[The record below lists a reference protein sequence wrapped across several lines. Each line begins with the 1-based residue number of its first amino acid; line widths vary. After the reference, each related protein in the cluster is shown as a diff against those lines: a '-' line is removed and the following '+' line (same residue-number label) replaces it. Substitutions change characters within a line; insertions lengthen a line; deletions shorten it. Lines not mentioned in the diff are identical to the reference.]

1 MKIKR
6 IICVLLTAV
15 TVFTCLPFSVSAK
28 EIITADY
35 VEDEVVFE
43 YAPPISSGGVRRAPA
58 AFRSMLKA
66 LGVTELKALDNYDDA
81 IHTSSVS
88 SEATTYVAKINGD
101 VEKTCREI
109 EKISGVRYA
118 EPNYLLETYGY
129 TAPLEITNGIANYT
143 NYEKWYLDTVMNIP
157 AAWEKYQT
165 CGEGVT
171 VAVIDNGF
179 YIDAADFPTNLWDD
193 GNGNHGRNT
202 ASDNY
207 DISPALRPDGS
218 ALNDSAHGSNVAGII
233 GMASNGSNFVG
244 AAFGAELMLIK
255 VAEDNYTA
263 SDVKTRITS
272 SAVANAIVY
281 ARVNGADVIS
291 MSLGINNAYP
301 TAIKNAVDDAY
312 ADSICIVAAA
322 GNNGTGTSSLLA
334 YPAAASN
341 VIGVMASSKTSTS
354 ELTTFSNY
362 DQNNGQYYDIVA
374 PGEAIV
380 GCGIEAG
387 RFSVMSGT
395 SQATPLVAA
404 CIALYASV
412 YPEQTVDKIFNS
424 LREFSGP
431 AATSNPTVS
440 TDTTYTYKMLDAVK
454 FLDFGATK
462 PEIEFNLNTTVI
474 HDSAKEYIYGLDE
487 GFADIASYV
496 TVKDGTGTAELV
508 QTANGNGTGSQ
519 LKIYTLKG
527 ELYKTFTII
536 IFGDVNGD
544 CKADGMDAVIMGC
557 MTNGMGEYDNCV
569 TFAADVDFDGS
580 VSDTDIETV
589 KKYAIKTGYIS
600 QIR

>member
-28 EIITADY
+28 EIVTADY

-88 SEATTYVAKINGD
+88 SEPTTYVAKISGD

-129 TAPLEITNGIANYT
+129 TAPLEITNGLANYT

-424 LREFSGP
+424 LREFSGSV
-431 AATSNPTVS
+431 ATSNPTVS

-474 HDSAKEYIYGLDE
+474 HDSSKEYIYGLDE

>member
-66 LGVTELKALDNYDDA
+66 LGVTELKALDNYDDE

-88 SEATTYVAKINGD
+88 SESTTYVAKISGD
-101 VEKTCREI
+101 VKKTCREI

-129 TAPLEITNGIANYT
+129 TAPLEITNGLANYT

>member
-66 LGVTELKALDNYDDA
+66 LGVTELKALDNYDDE

-88 SEATTYVAKINGD
+88 SESTTYVAKISGD

-129 TAPLEITNGIANYT
+129 TAPLEITNGLANYT

-193 GNGNHGRNT
+193 GSGNHGWNT
-202 ASDNY
+202 ANGSS
-207 DISPALRPDGS
+207 DISPVYKSDGTALKDT
-218 ALNDSAHGSNVAGII
+218 AHGSNVAGII

-244 AAFGAELMLIK
+244 AAFGAELMLLR
-255 VAEDNYTA
+255 VANGEATDKDT
-263 SDVKTRITS
+263 TLITS
-272 SAVANAIVY
+272 AAVANAIVY

-291 MSLGINNAYP
+291 ISLGINNAYP

-387 RFSVMSGT
+387 RFSVMNGT

-580 VSDTDIETV
+580 VSYTDIETV

>member
-88 SEATTYVAKINGD
+88 SESTTYVAKISGD

-387 RFSVMSGT
+387 RFSVMNGT

-431 AATSNPTVS
+431 AATSNSTVS

-474 HDSAKEYIYGLDE
+474 HDSSKEYIYGLDE

-544 CKADGMDAVIMGC
+544 CKSDGMDAVIMGC

>member
-35 VEDEVVFE
+35 VENEVVFE

-66 LGVTELKALDNYDDA
+66 LGVTELKALDNYDDE

-88 SEATTYVAKINGD
+88 SESTTYVAKISGD

-129 TAPLEITNGIANYT
+129 TAPLEITNGLANYT

-193 GNGNHGRNT
+193 GNGNHGWNT
-202 ASDNY
+202 ANGSS
-207 DISPALRPDGS
+207 DISPVYKSDGTALKDT
-218 ALNDSAHGSNVAGII
+218 AHGSNVAGII

-244 AAFGAELMLIK
+244 AAFGAELMLLR
-255 VAEDNYTA
+255 VANGEATDKDT
-263 SDVKTRITS
+263 TLITS
-272 SAVANAIVY
+272 AAVANAIVY

-291 MSLGINNAYP
+291 ISLGINNAYP

-387 RFSVMSGT
+387 RFSVMNGT

-519 LKIYTLKG
+519 LKIYTPKG

>member
-66 LGVTELKALDNYDDA
+66 LGVTELKALDNYDDE

-88 SEATTYVAKINGD
+88 SESTTYVAKISGD

-129 TAPLEITNGIANYT
+129 TAPLEITNGLANYT

-193 GNGNHGRNT
+193 GNGNHGWNT
-202 ASDNY
+202 ANGSS
-207 DISPALRPDGS
+207 DISPVYKSDGTALKDT
-218 ALNDSAHGSNVAGII
+218 AHGSNVAGII

-244 AAFGAELMLIK
+244 AAFGAELMLLR
-255 VAEDNYTA
+255 VANGEATDKDT
-263 SDVKTRITS
+263 TLITS
-272 SAVANAIVY
+272 AAVANAIVY

-291 MSLGINNAYP
+291 ISLGINNAYP

-387 RFSVMSGT
+387 RFSVMNGT

-557 MTNGMGEYDNCV
+557 MTKGMGEYDNCV

>member
-88 SEATTYVAKINGD
+88 SEPTTYVAKISGD

-129 TAPLEITNGIANYT
+129 TAPLEITNGLANYT

-387 RFSVMSGT
+387 RFSVMNGT

-474 HDSAKEYIYGLDE
+474 HDSSKEYIYGLDE

-496 TVKDGTGTAELV
+496 TVKDGTGTAELL

>member
-35 VEDEVVFE
+35 VENEVVFE

-66 LGVTELKALDNYDDA
+66 LGVTELKALDNYDDE

-88 SEATTYVAKINGD
+88 SESTTYVAKISGD

-129 TAPLEITNGIANYT
+129 TAPLEITNGLANYT

-193 GNGNHGRNT
+193 GNGNHGWNT
-202 ASDNY
+202 ANGSS
-207 DISPALRPDGS
+207 DISPVYKSDGTALKDT
-218 ALNDSAHGSNVAGII
+218 AHGSNVAGII

-244 AAFGAELMLIK
+244 AAFGAELMLLR
-255 VAEDNYTA
+255 VANGEATDKDT
-263 SDVKTRITS
+263 TLITS
-272 SAVANAIVY
+272 AAVANAIVY

-291 MSLGINNAYP
+291 ISLGINNAYP

-387 RFSVMSGT
+387 RFSVMNGT

-462 PEIEFNLNTTVI
+462 PEIEFKLNTTVI

>member
-88 SEATTYVAKINGD
+88 SEATTYVAKISGD

-109 EKISGVRYA
+109 EKISGVSYA

-129 TAPLEITNGIANYT
+129 TAPLEITNGLANYT

-341 VIGVMASSKTSTS
+341 VIGVMASSKTNTS

-387 RFSVMSGT
+387 RFSVMNGT

-431 AATSNPTVS
+431 AVTSNSTVS

>member
-88 SEATTYVAKINGD
+88 SESTTYVAKISGD

-129 TAPLEITNGIANYT
+129 TAPLEITNGLANYT

-218 ALNDSAHGSNVAGII
+218 ALNDSAHGSNVAGVI

>member
-1 MKIKR
+1 
-6 IICVLLTAV
+6 
-15 TVFTCLPFSVSAK
+15 
-28 EIITADY
+28 
-35 VEDEVVFE
+35 
-43 YAPPISSGGVRRAPA
+43 
-58 AFRSMLKA
+58 
-66 LGVTELKALDNYDDA
+66 
-81 IHTSSVS
+81 
-88 SEATTYVAKINGD
+88 
-101 VEKTCREI
+101 
-109 EKISGVRYA
+109 
-118 EPNYLLETYGY
+118 
-129 TAPLEITNGIANYT
+129 
-143 NYEKWYLDTVMNIP
+143 
-157 AAWEKYQT
+157 
-165 CGEGVT
+165 
-171 VAVIDNGF
+171 
-179 YIDAADFPTNLWDD
+179 
-193 GNGNHGRNT
+193 
-202 ASDNY
+202 
-207 DISPALRPDGS
+207 
-218 ALNDSAHGSNVAGII
+218 
-233 GMASNGSNFVG
+233 MASNGSNFVG

-341 VIGVMASSKTSTS
+341 VIGVMASSKTNTS

-387 RFSVMSGT
+387 RFSVMNGT

-440 TDTTYTYKMLDAVK
+440 TDTTYT
-454 FLDFGATK
+454 TK
-462 PEIEFNLNTTVI
+462 CL
-474 HDSAKEYIYGLDE
+474 
-487 GFADIASYV
+487 
-496 TVKDGTGTAELV
+496 
-508 QTANGNGTGSQ
+508 
-519 LKIYTLKG
+519 TL
-527 ELYKTFTII
+527 
-536 IFGDVNGD
+536 
-544 CKADGMDAVIMGC
+544 
-557 MTNGMGEYDNCV
+557 
-569 TFAADVDFDGS
+569 
-580 VSDTDIETV
+580 
-589 KKYAIKTGYIS
+589 
-600 QIR
+600 

>member
-1 MKIKR
+1 
-6 IICVLLTAV
+6 
-15 TVFTCLPFSVSAK
+15 
-28 EIITADY
+28 
-35 VEDEVVFE
+35 
-43 YAPPISSGGVRRAPA
+43 
-58 AFRSMLKA
+58 
-66 LGVTELKALDNYDDA
+66 
-81 IHTSSVS
+81 
-88 SEATTYVAKINGD
+88 
-101 VEKTCREI
+101 
-109 EKISGVRYA
+109 
-118 EPNYLLETYGY
+118 
-129 TAPLEITNGIANYT
+129 
-143 NYEKWYLDTVMNIP
+143 
-157 AAWEKYQT
+157 
-165 CGEGVT
+165 
-171 VAVIDNGF
+171 
-179 YIDAADFPTNLWDD
+179 
-193 GNGNHGRNT
+193 
-202 ASDNY
+202 
-207 DISPALRPDGS
+207 
-218 ALNDSAHGSNVAGII
+218 
-233 GMASNGSNFVG
+233 MASNGSNFVG

-354 ELTTFSNY
+354 ELTSFSNY

-474 HDSAKEYIYGLDE
+474 HDSSKEYIYGLDE

>member
-88 SEATTYVAKINGD
+88 SESTTYVAKISGD

-129 TAPLEITNGIANYT
+129 TAPLEITNGLANYT

-157 AAWEKYQT
+157 SAWEKYQT

-387 RFSVMSGT
+387 RFSVMNGT

-431 AATSNPTVS
+431 AATSNSTVS

-474 HDSAKEYIYGLDE
+474 HDSSKEYIYGLDE

-589 KKYAIKTGYIS
+589 RKYAIKTGYIS

>member
-88 SEATTYVAKINGD
+88 SEATTYVAKISGD

-202 ASDNY
+202 ASSNY

-431 AATSNPTVS
+431 AATSNSAVS

-454 FLDFGATK
+454 LLDFGATK

>member
-1 MKIKR
+1 
-6 IICVLLTAV
+6 
-15 TVFTCLPFSVSAK
+15 
-28 EIITADY
+28 
-35 VEDEVVFE
+35 
-43 YAPPISSGGVRRAPA
+43 
-58 AFRSMLKA
+58 MLKA
-66 LGVTELKALDNYDDA
+66 LGVTELKALDNYDDE

-88 SEATTYVAKINGD
+88 SESTTYVAKISGD

-129 TAPLEITNGIANYT
+129 TAPLEITNGLANYT
-143 NYEKWYLDTVMNIP
+143 DYEKWYLDTVMNIP

-193 GNGNHGRNT
+193 GNGNHGWNT
-202 ASDNY
+202 ANGSS
-207 DISPALRPDGS
+207 DISPVYKSDGTALKDT
-218 ALNDSAHGSNVAGII
+218 AHGSNVAGII

-244 AAFGAELMLIK
+244 AAFGAELMLLR
-255 VAEDNYTA
+255 VANGEATDKDT
-263 SDVKTRITS
+263 TLITS
-272 SAVANAIVY
+272 AAVANAIVY

-291 MSLGINNAYP
+291 ISLGINNAYP

-387 RFSVMSGT
+387 RFSVMKGT

>member
-1 MKIKR
+1 M
-6 IICVLLTAV
+6 LTAV

-88 SEATTYVAKINGD
+88 SESTTYVAKISGD

-387 RFSVMSGT
+387 RFSVMNGT

-431 AATSNPTVS
+431 AATSNSTVS

-474 HDSAKEYIYGLDE
+474 HDSSKEYIYGLDE

-544 CKADGMDAVIMGC
+544 CKSDGMDAVIMGC

>member
-88 SEATTYVAKINGD
+88 SEATTYVAKISGD

-129 TAPLEITNGIANYT
+129 TAPLEITNGLANYT

-362 DQNNGQYYDIVA
+362 DQNTGQYYDIVA

-474 HDSAKEYIYGLDE
+474 HDSSKEYIYGLDE

>member
-109 EKISGVRYA
+109 EKISGVSYA

-129 TAPLEITNGIANYT
+129 TAPLEITNGLANYT

-387 RFSVMSGT
+387 RFSVMNGT

-431 AATSNPTVS
+431 AAASNPTVS

-496 TVKDGTGTAELV
+496 TVKDGTGTAELI

-527 ELYKTFTII
+527 DLYKTFTII

>member
-88 SEATTYVAKINGD
+88 SESTTYVAKISGD

-129 TAPLEITNGIANYT
+129 TAPLEITNGLANYT

-440 TDTTYTYKMLDAVK
+440 TGTTYTYKMLDAVK

>member
-66 LGVTELKALDNYDDA
+66 LGVTELKALDNYDDE

-88 SEATTYVAKINGD
+88 SESTTYVAKISGD

-129 TAPLEITNGIANYT
+129 TAPLEITNGLANYT

-193 GNGNHGRNT
+193 GNGNHGWNT
-202 ASDNY
+202 ANGSS
-207 DISPALRPDGS
+207 DISPVYKSDGTALKDT
-218 ALNDSAHGSNVAGII
+218 AHGSNVAGII
-233 GMASNGSNFVG
+233 GMASNGNNFVG
-244 AAFGAELMLIK
+244 AAFGAELMLLR
-255 VAEDNYTA
+255 VANGEATDKDT
-263 SDVKTRITS
+263 TLITS
-272 SAVANAIVY
+272 AAVANAIVY

-291 MSLGINNAYP
+291 ISLGINNAYP

-387 RFSVMSGT
+387 RFSVMNGT

>member
-6 IICVLLTAV
+6 IVCVLLTAV

-66 LGVTELKALDNYDDA
+66 LGVTELKALDNYDDE

-88 SEATTYVAKINGD
+88 SESTTYVAKISGD

-129 TAPLEITNGIANYT
+129 TAPLEITNGLANYT

-193 GNGNHGRNT
+193 GNGNHGWNT
-202 ASDNY
+202 ANGSS
-207 DISPALRPDGS
+207 DISPVYKSDGTALKDT
-218 ALNDSAHGSNVAGII
+218 AHGSNVAGII

-244 AAFGAELMLIK
+244 AAFGAELMLLR
-255 VAEDNYTA
+255 VANGEATDKDT
-263 SDVKTRITS
+263 TLITS
-272 SAVANAIVY
+272 AAVANAIVY

-291 MSLGINNAYP
+291 ISLGINNAYP

-387 RFSVMSGT
+387 RFSVMNGT

>member
-88 SEATTYVAKINGD
+88 SEATTYVAKISGD

-387 RFSVMSGT
+387 RFSVMNGT

>member
-28 EIITADY
+28 EIITANY

-66 LGVTELKALDNYDDA
+66 LGVTELKALDNYDDE

-88 SEATTYVAKINGD
+88 SESTTYVAKISGD

-129 TAPLEITNGIANYT
+129 TAPLEITNGLANYT

-193 GNGNHGRNT
+193 GNGNHGWNT
-202 ASDNY
+202 ANGSS
-207 DISPALRPDGS
+207 DISPVYKSDGTALKDT
-218 ALNDSAHGSNVAGII
+218 AHGSNVAGII

-244 AAFGAELMLIK
+244 AAFGAELMLLR
-255 VAEDNYTA
+255 VANGEATDKDT
-263 SDVKTRITS
+263 TLITS
-272 SAVANAIVY
+272 AAVANAIVY

-291 MSLGINNAYP
+291 ISLGINNAYP

-387 RFSVMSGT
+387 RFSVMNGT

>member
-88 SEATTYVAKINGD
+88 SEATTYVAKISGD

-109 EKISGVRYA
+109 EKISGVSYA

-129 TAPLEITNGIANYT
+129 TAPLEITNGLANYT

-474 HDSAKEYIYGLDE
+474 HDSSKEYIYGLDE

>member
-35 VEDEVVFE
+35 VENEVVFE
-43 YAPPISSGGVRRAPA
+43 YAPPIFSGGVRRAPA

-66 LGVTELKALDNYDDA
+66 LGVTELKALDNYDDE

-88 SEATTYVAKINGD
+88 SESTTYVAKISGD

-129 TAPLEITNGIANYT
+129 TAPLEITNGLANYT

-193 GNGNHGRNT
+193 GNGNHGWNT
-202 ASDNY
+202 ANGSS
-207 DISPALRPDGS
+207 DISPVYKSDGTALKDT
-218 ALNDSAHGSNVAGII
+218 AHGSNVAGII

-244 AAFGAELMLIK
+244 AAFGAELMLLR
-255 VAEDNYTA
+255 VANGEATDKDT
-263 SDVKTRITS
+263 TLITS
-272 SAVANAIVY
+272 AAVANAIVY

-291 MSLGINNAYP
+291 ISLGINNAYP

-387 RFSVMSGT
+387 RFSVMNGT

-519 LKIYTLKG
+519 LKIYTPKG

>member
-88 SEATTYVAKINGD
+88 SEPTTYVAKISGD

-129 TAPLEITNGIANYT
+129 TAPLEITNGLANYT

-387 RFSVMSGT
+387 RLSVLSGT

-474 HDSAKEYIYGLDE
+474 HDSSKEYIYGLDE

>member
-66 LGVTELKALDNYDDA
+66 LGVTELKALDNYDDE

-88 SEATTYVAKINGD
+88 SESTTYVAKISGD

-129 TAPLEITNGIANYT
+129 TAPLEITNGLANYT

-193 GNGNHGRNT
+193 GNGNHGWNT
-202 ASDNY
+202 ANGSS
-207 DISPALRPDGS
+207 DISPVYKSDGTALKDT
-218 ALNDSAHGSNVAGII
+218 AHGSNVAGII

-244 AAFGAELMLIK
+244 AAFGAELMLLR
-255 VAEDNYTA
+255 VANGEATDKDT
-263 SDVKTRITS
+263 TLITS
-272 SAVANAIVY
+272 AAVANAIVY

-291 MSLGINNAYP
+291 ISLGINNAYP

-387 RFSVMSGT
+387 RFSVMKGT

-580 VSDTDIETV
+580 VSYTDIETV

>member
-35 VEDEVVFE
+35 VENEVVFE

-66 LGVTELKALDNYDDA
+66 LGVTELKALDNYDDE

-88 SEATTYVAKINGD
+88 SESTTYVAKISGD

-129 TAPLEITNGIANYT
+129 TAPLEITNGLANYT

-193 GNGNHGRNT
+193 GNGNHGWNT
-202 ASDNY
+202 ANGSS
-207 DISPALRPDGS
+207 DISPVYKSDGTALKDT
-218 ALNDSAHGSNVAGII
+218 AHGSNVAGII

-244 AAFGAELMLIK
+244 AAFGAELMLLR
-255 VAEDNYTA
+255 VANGEATDKDT
-263 SDVKTRITS
+263 TFITS
-272 SAVANAIVY
+272 AAVANAIVY

-291 MSLGINNAYP
+291 ISLGINNAYP

-387 RFSVMSGT
+387 RFSVMNGT

>member
-35 VEDEVVFE
+35 VENEVVFE

-66 LGVTELKALDNYDDA
+66 LGVTELKALDNYDDE

-88 SEATTYVAKINGD
+88 SESTTYVAKISGD

-129 TAPLEITNGIANYT
+129 TAPLEITNGLANYT

-193 GNGNHGRNT
+193 GSGNHGWNT
-202 ASDNY
+202 ANGSS
-207 DISPALRPDGS
+207 DISPVYKSDGTALKDT
-218 ALNDSAHGSNVAGII
+218 AHGSNVAGII

-244 AAFGAELMLIK
+244 AAFGAELMLLR
-255 VAEDNYTA
+255 VANGEATDKDT
-263 SDVKTRITS
+263 TLITS
-272 SAVANAIVY
+272 AAVANAIVY

-291 MSLGINNAYP
+291 ISLGINNAYP

-387 RFSVMSGT
+387 RFSVMNGT

-440 TDTTYTYKMLDAVK
+440 TDTTYSYKMLDAVK

>member
-35 VEDEVVFE
+35 VEDEVIFE

-66 LGVTELKALDNYDDA
+66 LGVTELKALDNYDDE

-88 SEATTYVAKINGD
+88 SESTTYVAKISGD

-129 TAPLEITNGIANYT
+129 TAPLEITNGLANYT

-193 GNGNHGRNT
+193 GNGNHGWNT
-202 ASDNY
+202 ANGSS
-207 DISPALRPDGS
+207 DISPVYKSDGTALKDT
-218 ALNDSAHGSNVAGII
+218 AHGSNVAGII

-244 AAFGAELMLIK
+244 AAFGAELMLLR
-255 VAEDNYTA
+255 VANGEATDKDT
-263 SDVKTRITS
+263 TLITS
-272 SAVANAIVY
+272 AAVANAIVY

-291 MSLGINNAYP
+291 ISLGINNAYP

-387 RFSVMSGT
+387 RFSVMNGT

>member
-66 LGVTELKALDNYDDA
+66 LGVTELKALDNYDDE

-88 SEATTYVAKINGD
+88 SESTTYVAKISGD
-101 VEKTCREI
+101 VKKTCREI

-129 TAPLEITNGIANYT
+129 TAPLEITNGLANYT

-193 GNGNHGRNT
+193 GNGNHGWNT
-202 ASDNY
+202 ANGSS
-207 DISPALRPDGS
+207 DISPVYKSDGTALKDT
-218 ALNDSAHGSNVAGII
+218 AHGSNVAGII

-244 AAFGAELMLIK
+244 AAFGAELMLLR
-255 VAEDNYTA
+255 VANGEATDKDT
-263 SDVKTRITS
+263 TLITS
-272 SAVANAIVY
+272 AAVANAIVY

-291 MSLGINNAYP
+291 ISLGINNAYP

-387 RFSVMSGT
+387 RFSVMNGT

>member
-66 LGVTELKALDNYDDA
+66 LGVTELKALDNYDDE
-81 IHTSSVS
+81 IHTSSVF
-88 SEATTYVAKINGD
+88 SESTTYVAKISGD

-129 TAPLEITNGIANYT
+129 TAPLEITNGLANYT

-193 GNGNHGRNT
+193 GNGNHGWNT
-202 ASDNY
+202 ANGSS
-207 DISPALRPDGS
+207 DISPVYKSDGTALKDT
-218 ALNDSAHGSNVAGII
+218 AHGSNVAGII

-244 AAFGAELMLIK
+244 AAFGAELMLLR
-255 VAEDNYTA
+255 VANGEATDKDT
-263 SDVKTRITS
+263 TLITS
-272 SAVANAIVY
+272 AAVANAIVY

-291 MSLGINNAYP
+291 ISLGINNAYP

-387 RFSVMSGT
+387 RFSVMKGT

>member
-88 SEATTYVAKINGD
+88 SESTTYVAKISGD

-474 HDSAKEYIYGLDE
+474 HDSSKEYIYGLDE

>member
-66 LGVTELKALDNYDDA
+66 LGVTELKALDNYDDE
-81 IHTSSVS
+81 IHTSSVF
-88 SEATTYVAKINGD
+88 SESTTYVAKISGD

-129 TAPLEITNGIANYT
+129 TAPLEITNGLANYT

-474 HDSAKEYIYGLDE
+474 HDSSKEYIYGLDE

-569 TFAADVDFDGS
+569 TFAVDVDFDGS

>member
-66 LGVTELKALDNYDDA
+66 LGVTELKALDNYDDE

-88 SEATTYVAKINGD
+88 SESTTYVAKISGD
-101 VEKTCREI
+101 VEKTCSEI

-129 TAPLEITNGIANYT
+129 TAPLEITNGLANYT

-193 GNGNHGRNT
+193 GNGNHGWNT
-202 ASDNY
+202 ANGSS
-207 DISPALRPDGS
+207 DISPVYKSDGTALKDT
-218 ALNDSAHGSNVAGII
+218 AHGSNVAGII

-244 AAFGAELMLIK
+244 AAFGAELMLLR
-255 VAEDNYTA
+255 VANGEATDKDT
-263 SDVKTRITS
+263 TLITS
-272 SAVANAIVY
+272 AAVANAIVY

-291 MSLGINNAYP
+291 ISLGINNAYP

-387 RFSVMSGT
+387 RFSVMNGT

>member
-35 VEDEVVFE
+35 VENEVVFE

-66 LGVTELKALDNYDDA
+66 LGVTELKALDNYDDE

-88 SEATTYVAKINGD
+88 SESTTYVAKISGD

-129 TAPLEITNGIANYT
+129 TAPLEITNGLANYT

-157 AAWEKYQT
+157 AAWKKYQT

-193 GNGNHGRNT
+193 GNGNHGWNT
-202 ASDNY
+202 ANGSS
-207 DISPALRPDGS
+207 DISPVYKSDGTALKDT
-218 ALNDSAHGSNVAGII
+218 AHGSNVAGII
-233 GMASNGSNFVG
+233 GMASNGNNFVG
-244 AAFGAELMLIK
+244 AAFGAELMLLR
-255 VAEDNYTA
+255 VANGEATDKDT
-263 SDVKTRITS
+263 TLITS
-272 SAVANAIVY
+272 AAVANAIVY

-291 MSLGINNAYP
+291 ISLGINNAYP

-387 RFSVMSGT
+387 RFSVMKGT

>member
-1 MKIKR
+1 
-6 IICVLLTAV
+6 
-15 TVFTCLPFSVSAK
+15 
-28 EIITADY
+28 
-35 VEDEVVFE
+35 
-43 YAPPISSGGVRRAPA
+43 
-58 AFRSMLKA
+58 MLKA

-88 SEATTYVAKINGD
+88 SEPTTYVAKISGD
-101 VEKTCREI
+101 VKKTCREI

-129 TAPLEITNGIANYT
+129 TAPLEITNGLANYT

-474 HDSAKEYIYGLDE
+474 HDSSKEYIYGLDE

>member
-35 VEDEVVFE
+35 VENEVVFE

-66 LGVTELKALDNYDDA
+66 LGVTELKALDNYDDE

-88 SEATTYVAKINGD
+88 SESTTYVAKISGD

-129 TAPLEITNGIANYT
+129 TAPLEITNGLANYT

-193 GNGNHGRNT
+193 GNGNHGWNT
-202 ASDNY
+202 ANGSS
-207 DISPALRPDGS
+207 DISPVYKSDGTALKDT
-218 ALNDSAHGSNVAGII
+218 AHGSNVAGII

-244 AAFGAELMLIK
+244 AAFGAELMLLR
-255 VAEDNYTA
+255 VANGEATDKDT
-263 SDVKTRITS
+263 TLITS
-272 SAVANAIVY
+272 AAVANAIVY

-291 MSLGINNAYP
+291 ISLGINNAYP

-387 RFSVMSGT
+387 RFSVMKGT

-519 LKIYTLKG
+519 LKIYTPKG